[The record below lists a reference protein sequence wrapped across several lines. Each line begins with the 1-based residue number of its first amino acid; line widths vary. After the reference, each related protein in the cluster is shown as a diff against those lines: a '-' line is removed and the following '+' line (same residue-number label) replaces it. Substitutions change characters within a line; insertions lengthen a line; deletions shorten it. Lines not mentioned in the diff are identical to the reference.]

1 MMWKKAIA
9 AAVIAMTSVMPM
21 QYAQAATAQQAIR
34 QEAKEV
40 ENNGI
45 VHIVMLRFISEET
58 ANEGYELAKTA
69 FADLKKEIAT
79 IEDVKIRRN
88 CVGREGNF
96 SVMIEMVLSDE
107 ETLMTYYIKYLKEI
121 RKVSDSTVKH
131 YQDALRY
138 ISKYLVQK
146 EKLQQ
151 TVYEIQDLGELEII
165 KTYLYNDPDFVAL
178 HKRGHQ
184 IGAGEGEDVRRKT

>member
-21 QYAQAATAQQAIR
+21 QHAQAATAQQAIR

-107 ETLMTYYIKYLKEI
+107 ETLDKYLKHPLH
-121 RKVSDSTVKH
+121 VGF
-131 YQDALRY
+131 A
-138 ISKYLVQK
+138 QK
-146 EKLQQ
+146 CMPNMNGRASFDYPREK
-151 TVYEIQDLGELEII
+151 
-165 KTYLYNDPDFVAL
+165 
-178 HKRGHQ
+178 
-184 IGAGEGEDVRRKT
+184 